1 MKRWSVAAAI
11 ALAIWCA
18 ARGPAIVSAQ
28 RSVRAEPDVIYV
40 PTPQPVVEAMLA
52 MADVKKTDVVYDLGS
67 GDGRIVITAA
77 KKYGARG
84 VGIEIDPALVKRAID
99 NAKAAGVSD
108 RVRFVTQDLYTA
120 TIREA
125 TVVTLYLLQ
134 SINERLR
141 PKLVRELR
149 PGTRIVSHMFNMG
162 PEWPPEKSVELD
174 GSRIYFWTIPAR

>member
-1 MKRWSVAAAI
+1 VAVAI
-11 ALAIWCA
+11 ALAIWCVDRA
-18 ARGPAIVSAQ
+18 PASRVSAQ
-28 RSVRAEPDVIYV
+28 RAAQAQPDVIYV
-40 PTPQPVVEAMLA
+40 PTPQPVVEAMLS
-52 MADVKKTDVVYDLGS
+52 MAAVKSTDIVYDLGS

-77 KKYGARG
+77 KKFGARG
-84 VGIEIDPALVKRAID
+84 VGIEIDPALVRKAVE

-108 RVRFVTQDLYTA
+108 RVRFVTQNLFTA
-120 TIREA
+120 NLREA

-141 PKLVRELR
+141 PKLVRELK

-162 PEWPPEKSVELD
+162 PEWPPEKTRELD